1 MLPAMTVARTSLS
14 LFTYCLV
21 QVFTAIFAMEA
32 TLKIM
37 ALGLFRYLKDRWN
50 GSRTAEMVQG
60 PQELLRSVRR
70 QPQSH

>member
-37 ALGLFRYLKDRWN
+37 ALGLFGYLKDRWNCFKDRWN
-50 GSRTAEMVQG
+50 GSRTAGTASRAAGMV
-60 PQELLRSVRR
+60 
-70 QPQSH
+70 